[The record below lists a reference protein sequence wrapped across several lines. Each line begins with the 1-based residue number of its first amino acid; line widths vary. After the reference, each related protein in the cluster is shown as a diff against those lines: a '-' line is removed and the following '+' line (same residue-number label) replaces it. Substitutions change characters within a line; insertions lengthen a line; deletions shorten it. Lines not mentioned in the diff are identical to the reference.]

1 MAESGAMASVTVS
14 ATLELVR
21 NTCNLLLTLLIFKLG
36 LIAWCFPCI
45 TYANIKHR
53 YEHLNTKGFPDPE
66 HGGSFC
72 NSDCIIHG
80 AITGCCG
87 MGWIFQVSS
96 LSYYSQAL
104 PVLIIF
110 SQMGQRGSIRQRY
123 NIKGGSCGDCC
134 TALCCTPCELTQEA
148 RELELE
154 EQSFGG
160 HHGKH

>member
-1 MAESGAMASVTVS
+1 MVVAPGGGGN
-14 ATLELVR
+14 R
-21 NTCNLLLTLLIFKLG
+21 NAKNIPVAADGREWSHGLCDCFGDCGTCV
-36 LIAWCFPCI
+36 IAWCFPCI

-53 YEHLNTKGFPDPE
+53 YEHLNTKGFPDPQ

-72 NSDCIIHG
+72 NSDCMLHG
-80 AITGCCG
+80 CITAFCG
-87 MGWIFQVSS
+87 MGWIF
-96 LSYYSQAL
+96 
-104 PVLIIF
+104 
-110 SQMGQRGSIRQRY
+110 QMGQRGSIRQRY